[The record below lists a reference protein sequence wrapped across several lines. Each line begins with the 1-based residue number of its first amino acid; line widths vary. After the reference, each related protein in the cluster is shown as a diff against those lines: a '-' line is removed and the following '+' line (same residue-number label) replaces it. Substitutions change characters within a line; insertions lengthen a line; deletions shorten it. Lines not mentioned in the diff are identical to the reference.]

1 MRKPYTIGAVSTPPL
16 EAPHPTPHT
25 AQYIP
30 VSHIARPIP
39 RYTHVSLA
47 QKLKNPHNTHTH
59 VPEPEMKRHNLFLPD
74 ELVAKYRQFA
84 EKRQIPMAE
93 MIRLALEKYAQ
104 AMEKAQKNG

>member
-1 MRKPYTIGAVSTPPL
+1 
-16 EAPHPTPHT
+16 
-25 AQYIP
+25 
-30 VSHIARPIP
+30 
-39 RYTHVSLA
+39 
-47 QKLKNPHNTHTH
+47 
-59 VPEPEMKRHNLFLPD
+59 MKRHNLFLPD